1 MKQTIKIFVA
11 IAVLFNST
19 LLMAQYDPKAK
30 RILDAMSEKY
40 KQIPA
45 FKANFSYKIESTEDD
60 VAENVNGNI
69 VVKKNKYKI
78 DLGEQ
83 TVFNDEEN
91 VWVYLKEVNEVTIT
105 EYEPDPESLS
115 PTEVPNMYKEGFKY
129 RFVEE
134 KKINGSTN
142 EIIELN
148 PEDTDLSYFKIELSI
163 DKQNKTLHSWKFFY
177 RNGRQYTYYIT
188 DFKPDPKI
196 NDNVFVFN
204 EADYDDVDVVDLR

>member
-1 MKQTIKIFVA
+1 MKQAIKI
-11 IAVLFNST
+11 ILSITVLLSST
-19 LLMAQYDPKAK
+19 TLFAQYDPKAK

-40 KQIPA
+40 RLIPA
-45 FKANFSYKIESTEDD
+45 FKANFSYKIESSDDDLSED
-60 VAENVNGNI
+60 VKGNI
-69 VVKKNKYKI
+69 IVKQNKYKI
-78 DLGEQ
+78 NLDDQ
-83 TVFNDEEN
+83 VVFNNEET

-105 EYEPDPESLS
+105 DYQPDPESLS

-134 KKINGSTN
+134 KKIDGEVH

-148 PEDTDLSYFKIELSI
+148 PEDTDLSYFKIELAI
-163 DKQNKTLHSWKFFY
+163 HKQNKTLNSWKFFY

-188 DFKPDPKI
+188 DFRPDPKI

-204 EADYDDVDVVDLR
+204 EENYGDVDVVDLR

>member
-1 MKQTIKIFVA
+1 MRQTIKIIVA
-11 IAVLFNST
+11 IAILFNST
-19 LLMAQYDPKAK
+19 ILMAQYDPKAK

-60 VAENVNGNI
+60 VAENVDGNI

-134 KKINGSTN
+134 KKVNGATH

-204 EADYDDVDVVDLR
+204 EADYEDVDVVDLR